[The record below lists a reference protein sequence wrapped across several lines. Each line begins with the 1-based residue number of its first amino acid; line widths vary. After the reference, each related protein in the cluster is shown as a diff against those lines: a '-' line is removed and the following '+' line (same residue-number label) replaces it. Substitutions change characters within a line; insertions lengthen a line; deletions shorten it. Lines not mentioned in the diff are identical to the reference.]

1 MFRSGSE
8 GLLVMAEPLEWAEE
22 VCRRMVKVVRTRGDA
37 LLLDADPA
45 WAWAINKVLVSKG
58 VRVNELAR
66 SSPYGHEPPSR
77 N

>member
-22 VCRRMVKVVRTRGDA
+22 VSRRMVKVVRTRGDA
-37 LLLDADPA
+37 LLLDADPE

-66 SSPYGHEPPSR
+66 NSRYGQEPRSR

>member
-22 VCRRMVKVVRTRGDA
+22 VSRRMVKVVRTRGDA
-37 LLLDADPA
+37 LLLDVDPA

-66 SSPYGHEPPSR
+66 SSLYGQEPRSR